1 MSDFGLYVTNDYLE
15 EDFIQ
20 NNNQNVKNEEKDV
33 NERKIKIIK
42 VIFWI
47 LLIFS
52 IGEFVGYKFV
62 MPLFKS
68 PKVTIGGNKLYS
80 AEELAVML
88 LPMDS
93 GNFLKFDCNQAA
105 AILSSEPGIE
115 KVSVYKKFPDKIYIN
130 VTEREPVALTF
141 VEENGSTSLV
151 QIDRNGVLFPERK
164 STIQD
169 ISLIPIL
176 SGIPVEYMAGGMKI
190 PNKYKPLIEQISR
203 IRNLPQKYFAA
214 ISEICVIN
222 KDTGNYELEIVP
234 SQSRVKVLTD
244 RALNEE
250 SFKYMMLV
258 LDVVNQLNTDVSEV
272 DLRYGSVSYRTNRGL

>member
-15 EDFIQ
+15 DDLIQ
-20 NNNQNVKNEEKDV
+20 DNNQRENKEKDV
-33 NERKIKIIK
+33 NEGKIKIIK
-42 VIFWI
+42 IIFWI

-68 PKVTIGGNKLYS
+68 PKVTIGGNKIYS
-80 AEELAVML
+80 GEELAVML
-88 LPMDS
+88 LPMNS
-93 GNFLKFDCNQAA
+93 GNFLKFDCDQAA
-105 AILSSEPGIE
+105 AILSSEAGIE

-151 QIDRNGVLFPERK
+151 QIDKNGVLFPEK
-164 STIQD
+164 KANGLDST
-169 ISLIPIL
+169 LIPIV

-190 PNKYKPLIEQISR
+190 PNKYKPLIEQISK
-203 IRNLPQKYFAA
+203 IRSLPQKYFAA

-222 KDTGNYELEIVP
+222 KETGNYELEIIP

-244 RALNEE
+244 RTLNEE

-258 LDVVNQLNTDVSEV
+258 LDVVNQLDTDVSEV
-272 DLRYGSVSYRTNRGL
+272 DLRYGSVSYRTSRGL